1 MIIPLEVRKR
11 LSYCARTSCTVQN
24 QNLATRF
31 RTARVAAPSTDTES
45 RCALQTARLIST
57 RNRRVSTAFLRTSSP
72 RRRRTFSNATP
83 KRTSCAFVTKKT
95 AIHGWPG
102 RGSGCIA
109 SIATSAIYLPAR
121 GSTRHMCPSA
131 TRCAQPIDI
140 RHITCVS
147 CGVVLIYFSRR
158 RSIS

>member
-11 LSYCARTSCTVQN
+11 LSYCARTSCTVQT

-45 RCALQTARLIST
+45 RCALRTGRLTST
-57 RNRRVSTAFLRTSSP
+57 RNHHVSTASLRISSP
-72 RRRRTFSNATP
+72 RKRRTSLDTIQ
-83 KRTSCAFVTKKT
+83 KRTSCAFVTRMM
-95 AIHGWPG
+95 AIRGWPG
-102 RGSGCIA
+102 RGSGYIA

-131 TRCAQPIDI
+131 TRCAQPTDI
-140 RHITCVS
+140 RHNTCVLF
-147 CGVVLIYFSRR
+147 VVLC
-158 RSIS
+158 